1 MGETVMIGICAQF
14 TCQAGKNAEF
24 EALLSEFVTT
34 VKANE
39 AGALVYQ
46 LCQNEKNN
54 DEYFMIELYANA
66 EALALHGKTD
76 HMAGLISKIGAYL
89 AGAPK
94 ILQGPAVH

>member
-1 MGETVMIGICAQF
+1 MGETIMIGICAQF

-24 EALLSEFVTT
+24 EALLTEFVTT

-46 LCQNEKNN
+46 LCKNEKNA

-66 EALALHGKTD
+66 DALALHGKTD
-76 HMAGLISKIGAYL
+76 HMAALIGKIGAFL
-89 AGAPK
+89 AAAPK
-94 ILQGPAVH
+94 ITQGPVVH

>member
-1 MGETVMIGICAQF
+1 MIGICAQF

-39 AGALVYQ
+39 SGAVVYQ
-46 LCQNEKNN
+46 LCKNEKKA

-66 EALALHGKTD
+66 EALAAHGKTD
-76 HMAGLISKIGAYL
+76 HMATLVSKIGGFL
-89 AGAPK
+89 AAPPV

>member
-1 MGETVMIGICAQF
+1 MIGICAQF

-46 LCQNEKNN
+46 LCQSKKDSNA
-54 DEYFMIELYANA
+54 YFMLELYANQ
-66 EALALHGKTD
+66 EALDAHGKTD
-76 HMAGLISKIGAYL
+76 HMAALIGKIGGFL
-89 AGAPK
+89 AAAPV
-94 ILQGPAVH
+94 IIEGPAVH

>member
-1 MGETVMIGICAQF
+1 MIGICATF

-39 AGALVYQ
+39 PGALVYQ
-46 LCQNEKNN
+46 LCKDEKNA
-54 DEYFMIELYANA
+54 DKYFMLELYANA

-76 HMAGLISKIGAYL
+76 HMAALIGKIGAFL
-89 AGAPK
+89 ASAPV
-94 ILQGPAVH
+94 IVQGPAVH

>member
-1 MGETVMIGICAQF
+1 MIGICAQF

-39 AGALVYQ
+39 AGAVVYQ
-46 LCQNEKNN
+46 LCKNEKKA

-76 HMAGLISKIGAYL
+76 HMAALVGKIGAFL
-89 AGAPK
+89 AAAPV
-94 ILQGPAVH
+94 ITQGPAVH